1 MVYKPT
7 FSGGMAGRL
16 DTCIS
21 ARPRFGF
28 NWWFWLPHINWNGGR
43 FSRGEVVDVNFNWL
57 CFWCSVTFWPC
68 GGQRA

>member
-7 FSGGMAGRL
+7 FSGGMAGRQYT
-16 DTCIS
+16 DICE
-21 ARPRFGF
+21 RPRFGF

-43 FSRGEVVDVNFNWL
+43 FSHDEVVDVNLHWL